1 MRKQTTIKKSN
12 VVFGFFYQYWITI
25 VLLVVLVT
33 LIRQN
38 FIINQ
43 FPGSLV
49 TKQQIIDQ
57 NISLNQALNKQNK
70 TKMIELKAETASNM
84 EILESQ
90 ARYRFGL
97 IKDGDIYYQI
107 NELAPNSADNP

>member
-1 MRKQTTIKKSN
+1 M
-12 VVFGFFYQYWITI
+12 
-25 VLLVVLVT
+25 VLVT

-38 FIINQ
+38 FIINK
-43 FPGSLV
+43 FPDSLV
-49 TKQQIIDQ
+49 NKQQIIDQ
-57 NISLNQALNKQNK
+57 NINLNQALDKQNK

-97 IKDGDIYYQI
+97 IKDGDVYYQI
-107 NELAPNSADNP
+107 NEFASNSVDNP

>member
-1 MRKQTTIKKSN
+1 
-12 VVFGFFYQYWITI
+12 

>member
-1 MRKQTTIKKSN
+1 
-12 VVFGFFYQYWITI
+12 

-57 NISLNQALNKQNK
+57 NISLNHALNKQNK

-107 NELAPNSADNP
+107 NELAPNSVDNP